1 MYYDSIFYRAIFGLN
16 SWRSIYMP
24 FCTVHDSSELLS
36 SKYWRLITSMITS
49 FQFNQQRSNDTVQ
62 INADSQFDFFFTE
75 RFLFLV
81 FSIHVLKCLFPIDF
95 VSLKI
100 ILYTYTMPNLHLH
113 SVSFSWYIFKRI
125 KGDTRI
131 MWCLWFLWLPFHRPY
146 TFFYSIFSISVSFFG
161 TFFQGIIWN
170 NNFAHKLY
178 EKLCIIFSIAITK
191 HPKSVKSCE
200 SDYFFSS
207 ECGIPS

>member
-49 FQFNQQRSNDTVQ
+49 FQFNQQRSNDTLQ
-62 INADSQFDFFFTE
+62 INADSQFDFVFTE
-75 RFLFLV
+75 RFLFL
-81 FSIHVLKCLFPIDF
+81 FFPIHVLKCLFPIDF

-131 MWCLWFLWLPFHRPY
+131 MPPHCGAYVLVATIPSSVHFFLFH
-146 TFFYSIFSISVSFFG
+146 IFNFSFFFLEL
-161 TFFQGIIWN
+161 FF
-170 NNFAHKLY
+170 K
-178 EKLCIIFSIAITK
+178 E
-191 HPKSVKSCE
+191 
-200 SDYFFSS
+200 
-207 ECGIPS
+207 